1 MTRRTAE
8 PTVYTVAPGEPFLSA
23 LARAVLEGSL
33 PGTGS
38 GPPDPVTLVDYRV
51 MVPTRRAARAL
62 IDVFLEAS
70 GGGAQLLPRITPL
83 GDVDEDELMLSGAP
97 VIGPNAQELDIGPAI
112 SPLQRRLLLTRF
124 ILEWARGDDPAAR
137 SASIHTPAQAALLAA
152 DLARL
157 IDMFETEQ
165 ADWSE
170 LEGLVDIEF
179 SAHWQ
184 ASLSFLDLLR
194 VSLPLELERLELMN
208 PMARRN
214 LLLGAEARRLE
225 EGGWELPIIAA
236 GSTGSIPATAGL
248 LGVVAGL
255 PAGALVLPGLDM
267 HLDEAAWSSLGPEHP
282 QYGMKQLLDRIG
294 ITREGVTPLPGTE
307 PRGKRALRTGFLS
320 EVMRPALATDHWA
333 ETVQGFD
340 TADMTAALDGMRV
353 ITAPTRRDEALS
365 IALIMRH
372 VLDEPGRTAALVTP
386 DRNLA
391 RRVAAE
397 LARWHLEVDDSAG
410 TPLTATPQG
419 TFALLLVDA
428 LAGGLAGVPLL
439 ALLKHPLAAFGLATA
454 QVRRLAGLLEIA
466 ALRGPVPPRGI
477 EGLRRVVAGR
487 ADKETSPM
495 MRPHPAVERIDAA
508 DWSALSE
515 FLDRLDAVLGPLAA
529 LYDATGLASP
539 GDLIRAHLQAAE
551 AACALPGQTEDEPS
565 RLWQGDAGEA
575 LAGFFSGL
583 LESEAQVPL
592 SDPQDYG
599 PFLTSLM
606 AGTLVRPRPGRHPRL
621 FIWGLLEAR
630 LMQADVVIL
639 GGLNEGIWPPQA
651 MTDAWLNRPM
661 RSGIGLEPPERRI
674 GLAAHDF
681 VQAAAAERVY
691 LTHAEKVDGTPAVPS
706 RWLLRLK
713 ALLGGVDGANDRMAD
728 AQWVSWSLGTDH
740 SDTYRPIARPEPRPP
755 VEARPRRMSVTR
767 VEEWIR
773 DPYATFARSIL
784 RLQPLSPLA
793 ADPSAAE
800 RGSIIHDVLHRFV
813 RDGRDATLDELL
825 RIGRETFKAYL
836 DYPDVEAFWWPRF
849 ERAARWLIDQGLF
862 DDGSIARRLTEIS
875 GEIVIPGPEGPFI
888 LNARADRLDVSDAGT
903 ATLIDYKTGQAPSE
917 KQMAS
922 GLSPQLPLEAAIA
935 AQGGFKDAGPVTA
948 GRLLFI
954 RLSGGEPPGE
964 VKEPGKHGAM
974 ELAGDALDGL
984 TRRIAAFDD
993 EEIPYLPRVAPE
1005 FERTSRDF
1013 DHLGRYLEWAKSAP
1027 GGDGT

>member
-1 MTRRTAE
+1 MARRTAD
-8 PTVYTVAPGEPFLSA
+8 PTVYTIPPGEPFLSA
-23 LARAVLEGSL
+23 LARTVLDGSL
-33 PGTGS
+33 PGTAS
-38 GPPDPVTLVDYRV
+38 GPPDPVSLVDYRI

-62 IDVFLEAS
+62 IDEFLDAS

-83 GDVDEDELMLSGAP
+83 GDVDEDELALSGAP
-97 VIGPNAQELDIGPAI
+97 ILGPDAQELEIGPAI

-124 ILEWARGDDPAAR
+124 ILKWARGDDPAAR
-137 SASIHTPAQAALLAA
+137 SASIQTPAQAVMLAA

-165 ADWSE
+165 ADWNA

-194 VSLPLELERLELMN
+194 VALPGALELLGLMN

-214 LLLGAEARRLE
+214 LLLEAEARRLDE
-225 EGGWELPIIAA
+225 SEWELPIIAA

-267 HLDEAAWSSLGPEHP
+267 HLDEAAWSALGPEHP
-282 QYGMKQLLDRIG
+282 QYGMKQLLERIG
-294 ITREGVTPLPGTE
+294 ISREGVTPLPGTE
-307 PRGKRALRTGFLS
+307 PLGPRALRSGFLS
-320 EVMRPALATDHWA
+320 EVMRPAAATDDWA
-333 ETVQGFD
+333 QTVQGFD
-340 TADMTAALDGMRV
+340 RDDLSTALDGMRL

-386 DRNLA
+386 DRSLA

-397 LARWHLEVDDSAG
+397 LARWKLEVDDSAG

-419 TFALLLVDA
+419 TFVLLLVDA

-439 ALLKHPLAAFGLATA
+439 ALLKHPLAAFGLAPA
-454 QVRRLAGLLEIA
+454 EVRRLAGLLEIS
-466 ALRGPVPPRGI
+466 ALRGAVPPRGI
-477 EGLRRVVAGR
+477 EGLRRVVEGR
-487 ADKETSPM
+487 AAKEPSPM
-495 MRPHPAVERIDAA
+495 MRPHPAVERISAG

-515 FLDRLDAVLGPLAA
+515 FLNRLEAVLGPLAR
-529 LYDATGLASP
+529 LFESTGGTSP
-539 GDLIRAHLQAAE
+539 GDLIRAHLHAAE
-551 AACALPGQTEDEPS
+551 AACAVPGQTDDEPS
-565 RLWQGDAGEA
+565 RLWQGDPGEA

-583 LESEAQVPL
+583 IESENQVPL

-606 AGTLVRPRPGRHPRL
+606 AGTLVRPRAGRHPRL

-661 RSGIGLEPPERRI
+661 RSEIGLEPPERRI

-713 ALLGGVDGANDRMAD
+713 ALLGGVAGANDAMAD

-740 SDTYRPIARPEPRPP
+740 TDTYRPIARPDPRPP

-767 VEEWIR
+767 VEEWVR
-773 DPYATFARSIL
+773 DPYATYARSIL
-784 RLQPLSPLA
+784 DLQPLAPLA
-793 ADPSAAE
+793 SDPSAAE

-813 RDGRDATLDELL
+813 CDGKEATLEELL

-849 ERAARWLIDQGLF
+849 ERAAAWLIDQGLF
-862 DDGSIARRLTEIS
+862 DESGVARRLTEIS
-875 GEIVIPGPEGPFI
+875 GRIAIPAPFGPFI
-888 LNARADRLDVSDAGT
+888 LSARADRIDIAEAGT
-903 ATLIDYKTGQAPSE
+903 ATLIDYKTGLAPSE

-935 AQGGFKDAGPVTA
+935 VAGGFEDAGAVNA
-948 GRLLFI
+948 GRLVFI
-954 RLSGGEPPGE
+954 RLTGGEPPGE
-964 VKEPGKHGAM
+964 VKEPSKHGAM
-974 ELAGDALDGL
+974 ELADDALEGL
-984 TRRIAAFDD
+984 TRRIEAFDD
-993 EEIPYLPRVAPE
+993 EEVPYLPRVAPE

-1027 GGDGT
+1027 EGESA

>member
-1 MTRRTAE
+1 MARRPAD
-8 PTVYTVAPGEPFLSA
+8 PTVYTTPPGEPFLSA
-23 LARAVLEGSL
+23 LAGAVLDGSL
-33 PGTGS
+33 PGTAA
-38 GPPDPVTLVDYRV
+38 GPPDPVSLVDYRI

-62 IDVFLEAS
+62 IDEFLSAS

-97 VIGPNAQELDIGPAI
+97 ALADDAQELEIGPAI

-137 SASIHTPAQAALLAA
+137 SASIHTPAQAAMLAA

-165 ADWSE
+165 ADWNA
-170 LEGLVDIEF
+170 LEGLVDTEF

-194 VSLPLELERLELMN
+194 VALPDALELLGLMN

-214 LLLGAEARRLE
+214 LLLEAEARRLDDS
-225 EGGWELPIIAA
+225 GWELPIIAA

-267 HLDEAAWSSLGPEHP
+267 HLDDAAWSGLGPEHP
-282 QYGMKQLLDRIG
+282 QYGMKQLLERIG
-294 ITREGVTPLPGTE
+294 ITRESVTALPGTE
-307 PRGKRALRTGFLS
+307 PLGPRALRTGFLS
-320 EVMRPALATDHWA
+320 EVMRPAAATDDWA
-333 ETVQGFD
+333 RTVQGFD
-340 TADMTAALDGMRV
+340 PEGMSAALDGMRV

-386 DRNLA
+386 DRSLA

-397 LARWHLEVDDSAG
+397 LARWKLEVDDSAG

-419 TFALLLVDA
+419 TFVLLLIDA

-439 ALLKHPLAAFGLATA
+439 ALLKHPLAAFGLAPA
-454 QVRRLAGLLEIA
+454 EVRRLAGLLEVS
-466 ALRGPVPPRGI
+466 ALRGPAPPRGI
-477 EGLRRVVAGR
+477 QGLRRVVDGR
-487 ADKETSPM
+487 AAREPSPM
-495 MRPHPAVERIDAA
+495 MRPHPAVERIGTA
-508 DWSALSE
+508 DWKALSE
-515 FLDRLDAVLGPLAA
+515 FLDRLETVLGPLAKIFEGA
-529 LYDATGLASP
+529 GSMSP
-539 GDLIRAHLQAAE
+539 GDLIRANLHAAE
-551 AACALPGQTEDEPS
+551 AACAVPGQKDDEPS

-583 LESEAQVPL
+583 MESESQVPL

-606 AGTLVRPRPGRHPRL
+606 AGTMVRPRAGRHPRL

-706 RWLLRLK
+706 RWLLRLR
-713 ALLGGVDGANDRMAD
+713 ALLGGVDGANDALAD
-728 AQWVSWSLGTDH
+728 TQWVSWSLGTDH
-740 SDTYRPIARPEPRPP
+740 TDTYRPIARPDPRPP

-773 DPYATFARSIL
+773 DPYATYARSIL
-784 RLQPLSPLA
+784 GLQPLAPLA

-813 RDGRDATLDELL
+813 REARETTLEELL
-825 RIGRETFKAYL
+825 RIGRETFRAYL

-862 DDGSIARRLTEIS
+862 EESGISRRLTEIS
-875 GEIVIPGPEGPFI
+875 GEIVIPAPFGPFT
-888 LNARADRLDVSDAGT
+888 LSARADRIDITEAGT
-903 ATLIDYKTGQAPSE
+903 ATLIDYKTGLAPSE

-922 GLSPQLPLEAAIA
+922 GLSPQLPLEAAITA
-935 AQGGFKDAGPVTA
+935 AGGFTDAGPVNA
-948 GRLLFI
+948 GRLVFI
-954 RLSGGEPPGE
+954 RITGGEPPGE

-974 ELAGDALDGL
+974 ELAGDALEGL
-984 TRRIAAFDD
+984 TRRIEAFDD
-993 EEIPYLPRVAPE
+993 EEVPYLPRVAPE

-1027 GGDGT
+1027 GGESA